1 VAEIIVVDDAPDV
14 RAMVA
19 EALALAGHA
28 VRGAG
33 DGASLRRLVA
43 ERPPDLV
50 EHDEALPGGEDGFRL
65 ARWLR
70 ERHDPVGILLLTGA
84 ADTAVDRVVGL
95 EVGADDHLAK
105 PCAIAELRARVD
117 AVLRR
122 RGGGGRAGTAAA
134 AAAPALPEG
143 VVPFGP
149 RHRFD
154 ARRFVLT
161 RAGDGAVVPLLE
173 TELDLVAAFALHPGR
188 ALSRA
193 ELLRLAPPRDGGRG
207 GGDGVLERSV
217 DNRVARLRR
226 KLEADPARP
235 ALIKT
240 VRGGGYVHPG
250 GAGGDGGGG

>member
-14 RAMVA
+14 REMVA
-19 EALALAGHA
+19 EALSLAGHA
-28 VRGAG
+28 VRGAA
-33 DGASLRRLVA
+33 DGAALRRLVA
-43 ERPPDLV
+43 ERRPDLV
-50 EHDEALPGGEDGFRL
+50 VLDVALPGGEDGFRL

-70 ERHDPVGILLLTGA
+70 EHHDPVGVLMLTGA
-84 ADTAVDRVVGL
+84 ADTPVDRVVGL

-105 PCAIAELRARVD
+105 PCAVAELRARVD

-122 RGGGGRAGTAAA
+122 RGRGGAAAGAAA
-134 AAAPALPEG
+134 APAAVPAPALPEG

-161 RAGDGAVVPLLE
+161 RAEDGGVVPLLE
-173 TELDLVAAFALHPGR
+173 MELDLVAAFALHPGR
-188 ALSRA
+188 ALSRG
-193 ELLRLAPPRDGGRG
+193 ELLRLAPPRDGGG
-207 GGDGVLERSV
+207 GGAFERSI
-217 DNRVARLRR
+217 DNRIARLRR

-240 VRGGGYVHPG
+240 LRGGGYIHPG
-250 GAGGDGGGG
+250 